1 MWEKGGGGGGNY
13 GKMNGGVREQAGQKR
28 KERGSAGKDIDLEE

>member
-1 MWEKGGGGGGNY
+1 MESVEEKCGEKGGGGGGNY

-28 KERGSAGKDIDLEE
+28 KERGWE